1 MILGVLGLSASVC
14 RDSVESVGLYSRTE
28 TIAKNQN
35 TYAKRQRE
43 MEKKV
48 KADAKRARRL
58 SRKQESGGASGPAVA
73 GHPDLDP
80 ADYAAYFPPEPEP
93 EPEPETEPQKPDEG
107 DSN

>member
-1 MILGVLGLSASVC
+1 MILRVLGLSASVC
-14 RDSVESVGLYSRTE
+14 RDSVKSVGLYSRTE

-48 KADAKRARRL
+48 KADAKRARRV
-58 SRKQESGGASGPAVA
+58 SRKQEDASSGPTVP

-80 ADYAAYFPPEPEP
+80 ADYAAYFPPEPET
-93 EPEPETEPQKPDEG
+93 ETETETEPQKPDEG

>member
-1 MILGVLGLSASVC
+1 
-14 RDSVESVGLYSRTE
+14 VELFDEISRPPYSRTE
-28 TIAKNQN
+28 PIAKNQN

-48 KADAKRARRL
+48 KAEAKRARRMR
-58 SRKQESGGASGPAVA
+58 RKQDDGTSSPQVA

-93 EPEPETEPQKPDEG
+93 EPQTPDES
-107 DSN
+107 DSD